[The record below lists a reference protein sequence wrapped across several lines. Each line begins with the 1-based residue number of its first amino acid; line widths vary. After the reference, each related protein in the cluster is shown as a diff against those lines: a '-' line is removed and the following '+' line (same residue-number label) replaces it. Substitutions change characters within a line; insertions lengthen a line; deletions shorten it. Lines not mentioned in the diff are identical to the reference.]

1 MDGLKGT
8 INQLDL
14 SDIYSIIHPTTEQT
28 FFGGS
33 HETFTKADYILGH
46 KTYLKKSKR
55 IEIIQSIFSDKT
67 VIKLQINKRKRAGK
81 SPCLEIKIHA
91 SK

>member
-55 IEIIQSIFSDKT
+55 IEIRQYLLSEHK
-67 VIKLQINKRKRAGK
+67 
-81 SPCLEIKIHA
+81 EIKQEISNKDNWKI
-91 SK
+91 SKYTDLITYF